1 MKTIQLKIKG
11 MTCPSCSV
19 TVERQLNEL
28 DGILD
33 KYINHVTDSGKITF
47 DDTLVSEK
55 DIIAKIN
62 EGHYKVAGF
71 ENITNAVEVPE
82 CPTCHQSGQ
91 FVPNTVF
98 KSNLKPELFKQIDHE
113 KKHFACMNPTC
124 RTAYYSGD
132 FAIPFTG
139 LKRELWYKSYSR
151 QKVICYCNNID
162 REQIK
167 VAVQEQGLKTWEDI
181 IGLYRKK
188 PIEKCESLN
197 PTGLC
202 CRDKFDEVVQKFE
215 N

>member
-11 MTCPSCSV
+11 MTCPSCSAS
-19 TVERQLNEL
+19 VERQLNEL
-28 DGILD
+28 DGIFD
-33 KYINHVTDSGKITF
+33 KYINHVTDSGKINF
-47 DDTLVSEK
+47 DDTLISEEE
-55 DIIAKIN
+55 IIAKIN

-71 ENITNAVEVPE
+71 ENITNAIEIPT
-82 CPTCHQSGQ
+82 CPTCGQSGQ
-91 FVPNTVF
+91 LVPNTVF
-98 KSNLKPELFKQIDHE
+98 KSNLKPDFFKQIDRTQ
-113 KKHFACMNPTC
+113 KYFACMNPTC
-124 RTAYYSGD
+124 KTAYYSGD
-132 FAIPFTG
+132 FTIPFDG
-139 LKRELWYKSYSR
+139 LKRELWYKSYSK

-167 VAVQEQGLKTWEDI
+167 AAVQQQGLKTWEEI
-181 IGLYRKK
+181 TGHYRKK